1 MPAFKEAIL
10 FIVEEVRGINFV
22 KTFLIENFKLQISCC
37 SSTESYLLAPRRF
50 LILYHS
56 EHIKWKKKNRSE
68 VDTDSLNQEEKISK
82 QTSNEQAKQ
91 EKM

>member
-1 MPAFKEAIL
+1 MPASKEAIF
-10 FIVEEVRGINFV
+10 FIVAEVRGINF
-22 KTFLIENFKLQISCC
+22 KKKLLIENFKLQISCC

-56 EHIKWKKKNRSE
+56 EQIKWKKKTGQRWIE
-68 VDTDSLNQEEKISK
+68 SLNQEEKISK
-82 QTSNEQAKQ
+82 QTSNKQAKH